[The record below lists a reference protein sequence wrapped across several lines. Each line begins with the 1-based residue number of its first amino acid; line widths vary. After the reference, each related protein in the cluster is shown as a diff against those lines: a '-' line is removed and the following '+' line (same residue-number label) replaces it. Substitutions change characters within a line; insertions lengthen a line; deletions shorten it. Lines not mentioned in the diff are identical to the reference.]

1 MNERSIARIVA
12 PREVSDGA
20 GVRIRRLIG
29 TPALDH
35 VDPFL
40 IFDEFG
46 SDSADDYIAG
56 FPPHPHRGIE
66 TVTYMLAGAMAHR
79 DNRGNEG
86 RLGPGDVQWMT
97 AGRGIVHSEMP
108 MQDKGLMRG
117 FQIWINLPA
126 AEKMTEPR
134 YREVVAADIPE
145 LLPAPGVRVR
155 LIAGRAG
162 GQEGAVR
169 GIAARPLYADV
180 RLDPGASVELPVETG
195 HAAIAFAHAGD
206 ALIDGQ
212 RLAEGHLAIL
222 GEGDHVVLAAPA
234 DRPAALL
241 LLAARPWREPIVRH
255 GPFVMN
261 SREQILE
268 AIADYQAGRF

>member
-1 MNERSIARIVA
+1 MTERALARIVA
-12 PREVSDGA
+12 PHEVSDGA

-29 TPALDH
+29 TAALDH

-79 DNRGNEG
+79 DNHGNEG

-97 AGRGIVHSEMP
+97 AGRGIIHSEMP

-117 FQIWINLPA
+117 FQIWVNLPA
-126 AEKMTEPR
+126 AEKMTAPR
-134 YREVVAADIPE
+134 YQEIAAADIPE
-145 LLPAPGVRVR
+145 IQPAPGVRVK
-155 LIAGRAG
+155 LIAGKIG
-162 GQEGAVR
+162 NLEGAVR
-169 GIAARPLYADV
+169 GIAARPLYADL
-180 RLDPGASVELPVETG
+180 RLAAGASVTLPVEPG
-195 HAAIAFAHAGD
+195 HAAIAFAHDGD
-206 ALIDGQ
+206 ALIGGQ
-212 RLAEGHLAIL
+212 RLAAGHLAIL
-222 GEGDHVVLAAPA
+222 EEGDHVVLAAPA
-234 DRPAALL
+234 GAPAGLL
-241 LLAARPWREPIVRH
+241 LLAARPWREPIYRH

-261 SREQILE
+261 SREQILG